1 MKNIY
6 LSLIAVAFSFSSF
19 AQTFNYDFSI
29 YSSDYEE
36 LEDAT
41 LALNYVWD
49 DPQVE
54 IPLGFSFSFEGEIGD
69 QIYITDFGLGGLL
82 TMNPNAASIDI
93 LVAYT
98 SDLADAG
105 NNTGEPY
112 STIRYKTEGNA
123 GNQVCKIEWKD
134 CAFYNEVFEDEFPSN
149 LVSFQLWLYEGSN
162 DFEIHYGPNTITEFE
177 FVHDGWLSCGVVQ
190 DINIFGDDFGMA
202 HVTSGSPEAATITST
217 NDENVLISTGLTD
230 NPVEGTVYRFGAN
243 FVSTP
248 TLVQEADWTVYPSPT
263 TGNLTLRTG
272 TNDLVTYAMYDL
284 SGRIL
289 KTGNIFSQATLDIAE
304 FETGIYL
311 IQMTQGD
318 TVKTM
323 QIVKQ

>member
-6 LSLIAVAFSFSSF
+6 ILSLAVLFPFSSF

-29 YSSDYEE
+29 YTSDYEE
-36 LEDAT
+36 LVDAT
-41 LALNYVWD
+41 LALDYVWD
-49 DPQVE
+49 DPLVE

-82 TMNPNAASIDI
+82 TMNPNAASIDL

-105 NNTGEPY
+105 NNTGEPF

-190 DINIFGDDFGMA
+190 DINPFGGDFGMA
-202 HVTSGSPEAATITST
+202 HVATGSSEAATITST
-217 NDENVLISTGLTD
+217 NDENELLNTGLTN
-230 NPVEGTVYRFGAN
+230 NPVEGTVYLFGAN
-243 FVSTP
+243 FVSTT
-248 TLVQEADWTVYPSPT
+248 TLVRDADWTVFPNPT
-263 TGNLTLRTG
+263 SSILTLRTG
-272 TNDLVTYAMYDL
+272 TNEIVSYSIVDL
-284 SGRIL
+284 SGRL
-289 KTGNIFSQATLDIAE
+289 LQTGNIFSQETLDISD

-311 IQMTQGD
+311 IRMTQAD
-318 TVKTM
+318 TVKTT